1 MASLFNNAIFVKK
14 LGDLPPGEH
23 WVILEFA
30 FIHVPGDER
39 SRIAPGHGYPERS
52 EPVVNYIAFAS
63 QEDFEKELIV
73 RADRTWQQS
82 IGIHV
87 STDRYTTV
95 PSVKVVKS

>member
-1 MASLFNNAIFVKK
+1 
-14 LGDLPPGEH
+14 
-23 WVILEFA
+23 
-30 FIHVPGDER
+30 
-39 SRIAPGHGYPERS
+39 
-52 EPVVNYIAFAS
+52 VVNYIAFAS

-82 IGIHV
+82 IVHV